1 MTEKTEAGLTP
12 ISVVVTDAVIRVEP
26 NTSVIDVARAM
37 TDASVGLL
45 VVGHSDE
52 VAGVVSERDVVS
64 ALARGRDPE
73 TTTAS
78 EIAQVE
84 LVWCELT
91 STVAEVAVEMMEH
104 YVRHILVEADGRLVG
119 IVSARDVLG
128 VYAATAR

>member
-45 VVGHSDE
+45 VVGHGDE